1 MESWNHGIIQLLFS
15 IIHIHLGRSFVKNI
29 KILKLSILYTRYFLL
44 IMSSTQNG
52 GAALVSASAS
62 ASTAPSSS
70 SDNQSNQQISR
81 VPTYA
86 CFQHATKVAILE
98 DKPIILDYWTSS
110 LDKTCLIGVRSN
122 NEKLLVKSEDEYTSP
137 IAKIFKVDT
146 EYIIVTANSVYIVSA
161 DISTR
166 RIN

>member
-1 MESWNHGIIQLLFS
+1 
-15 IIHIHLGRSFVKNI
+15 
-29 KILKLSILYTRYFLL
+29 
-44 IMSSTQNG
+44 MSSNG
-52 GAALVSASAS
+52 GSVAASSVVSHDSGNGS
-62 ASTAPSSS
+62 
-70 SDNQSNQQISR
+70 QQQQQISR

-110 LDKTCLIGVRSN
+110 LDKTCMIGVRSN

-146 EYIIVTANSVYIVSA
+146 EYIIVTANSVYIVAA
-161 DISTR
+161 DISTK
-166 RIN
+166 RIT

>member
-1 MESWNHGIIQLLFS
+1 
-15 IIHIHLGRSFVKNI
+15 
-29 KILKLSILYTRYFLL
+29 
-44 IMSSTQNG
+44 MSST
-52 GAALVSASAS
+52 
-62 ASTAPSSS
+62 TSSS
-70 SDNQSNQQISR
+70 MVSSSGATESQPINRI
-81 VPTYA
+81 PTYA

-98 DKPIILDYWTSS
+98 DKPIILDYWMSS

-137 IAKIFKVDT
+137 IAKIFKVET
-146 EYIIVTANSVYIVSA
+146 EYIIVTANSIYVVSA

>member
-1 MESWNHGIIQLLFS
+1 
-15 IIHIHLGRSFVKNI
+15 
-29 KILKLSILYTRYFLL
+29 
-44 IMSSTQNG
+44 MSSTQTG
-52 GAALVSASAS
+52 SGAVVPA
-62 ASTAPSSS
+62 TAVASSS
-70 SDNQSNQQISR
+70 ANDNQTNQHISR
-81 VPTYA
+81 IPTYA

-146 EYIIVTANSVYIVSA
+146 EYIIVTANSIYVVSA

>member
-1 MESWNHGIIQLLFS
+1 
-15 IIHIHLGRSFVKNI
+15 
-29 KILKLSILYTRYFLL
+29 
-44 IMSSTQNG
+44 MSSNQTG
-52 GAALVSASAS
+52 GSSAMVA
-62 ASTAPSSS
+62 SSS
-70 SDNQSNQQISR
+70 GGGGDNQQISR

-98 DKPIILDYWTSS
+98 DKPIIFDYWTSS
-110 LDKTCLIGVRSN
+110 LEKTCLIGVRSN

-146 EYIIVTANSVYIVSA
+146 EYIIVTANSIYIVSA

>member
-1 MESWNHGIIQLLFS
+1 
-15 IIHIHLGRSFVKNI
+15 
-29 KILKLSILYTRYFLL
+29 
-44 IMSSTQNG
+44 MSSNG
-52 GAALVSASAS
+52 GSAASSVVSQDN
-62 ASTAPSSS
+62 SSS
-70 SDNQSNQQISR
+70 GSGSQQISR

-86 CFQHATKVAILE
+86 CFQHATKVAMGE

-146 EYIIVTANSVYIVSA
+146 EYIIVTANSVYIVAA

>member
-1 MESWNHGIIQLLFS
+1 M
-15 IIHIHLGRSFVKNI
+15 
-29 KILKLSILYTRYFLL
+29 SILYTILFN
-44 IMSSTQNG
+44 IMSSAQTGG
-52 GAALVSASAS
+52 GAVVA
-62 ASTAPSSS
+62 SSS
-70 SDNQSNQQISR
+70 SSSAGGDSAAQQQISR

-98 DKPIILDYWTSS
+98 DKPIVLDYWTSS
-110 LDKTCLIGVRSN
+110 LDKSCLIGVRSN

-146 EYIIVTANSVYIVSA
+146 EYIIVTANSIYIVAA